1 MTYFIYTMSFLSI
14 PQLSFITFP
23 PNIKLF
29 VQLFSWLL
37 YSILNFFSKIVSTV
51 LSPLISLITC
61 DQETVFLSLSII
73 KTYMIST
80 RSNMISNFKFR
91 NSIIIFYTSNNI
103 CYWLYM
109 SRLYSIV
116 LWYVLLYSST
126 ILTILSIAYFLILK
140 SYICN
145 KTFSSNRF
153 SFIMCW
159 MDFYITILTAYFI
172 NLL

>member
-29 VQLFSWLL
+29 DHLFSLLL
-37 YSILNFFSKIVSTV
+37 YSILNFFSKNFSTV
-51 LSPLISLITC
+51 LSPLMSLTTC
-61 DQETVFLSLSII
+61 DQGTVFLSFSII
-73 KTYMIST
+73 NTYMIST

-126 ILTILSIAYFLILK
+126 ILTILSIDIFFDIEVIYL
-140 SYICN
+140 
-145 KTFSSNRF
+145 
-153 SFIMCW
+153 
-159 MDFYITILTAYFI
+159 
-172 NLL
+172 